1 MFWVAWVVK
10 SIAGSILGNATS
22 KWFEKT
28 AMGRWFYKKMDN
40 TYNWAANRYGF
51 EILKSEDKW
60 KKKYPNA
67 AKKIDDLEKRIKKLE
82 QV

>member
-28 AMGRWFYKKMDN
+28 AMGRWFYRTRIYHTKTSSLVL
-40 TYNWAANRYGF
+40 TY
-51 EILKSEDKW
+51 D
-60 KKKYPNA
+60 
-67 AKKIDDLEKRIKKLE
+67 
-82 QV
+82 VH

>member
-1 MFWVAWVVK
+1 MFWVAWALK

-51 EILKSEDKW
+51 EI
-60 KKKYPNA
+60 
-67 AKKIDDLEKRIKKLE
+67 
-82 QV
+82 